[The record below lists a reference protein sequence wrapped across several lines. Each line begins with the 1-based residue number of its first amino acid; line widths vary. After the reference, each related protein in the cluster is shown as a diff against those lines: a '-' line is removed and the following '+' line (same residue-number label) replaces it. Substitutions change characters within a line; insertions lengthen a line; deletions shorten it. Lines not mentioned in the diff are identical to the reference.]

1 MKQTPWHKA
10 PLFWL
15 VFTFSCWTAFY
26 GLGGLPVRLWDES
39 RQAINSLEMMQ
50 SGNWLY
56 TTFNGQPDFY
66 NTKPPLLIWLQGIS
80 AQIFGFSEWSLR
92 LPSAMAGL
100 LTGLLVFVFVH
111 RETRNQWAAALASMS
126 LMAAP
131 GWIDEHVVRTGDYD
145 ALLCLWLS
153 ASWMSFYRFEQT
165 GRLQSALSF
174 VAFTF
179 LALFTK
185 STAGLMLLPGL
196 FAWGFARGS
205 LKKMLQLPSVWWT
218 SICLMLLL
226 STWYLAHEY
235 HTPGY
240 LNTVWENEVRA
251 RFVEPSEGHLGPWY
265 FYLQQL
271 AITDFPWWQI
281 SIAGLAAALWLHRS
295 LAAGFVGL
303 QLCAFLLLLSIS
315 ATKIEWYAAPALPM
329 LATGSGLLLAPA
341 RSKTIRLSIFA
352 ACMAAIGTMFSQTT
366 MKRLL
371 DPPELR
377 APGPEDE
384 LSLYLLG
391 RHRELLPDSN
401 HQIVCTD
408 YNPTVML
415 YTRWPGMHAPMKTQ
429 DWKQL
434 DSGSRYIAWH
444 AHQLDSIHYW
454 YDCRILRQS
463 GHLHLLEIKAVKRMR
478 TQQAE

>member
-1 MKQTPWHKA
+1 M
-10 PLFWL
+10 
-15 VFTFSCWTAFY
+15 VFTFSCWSVFF
-26 GLGGLPVRLWDES
+26 GLGSLPVRLWDES

-80 AQIFGFSEWSLR
+80 AQLFGFSAWSLR
-92 LPSAMAGL
+92 LPSAIAGL

-111 RETRNQWAAALASMS
+111 RETRNQWAAALASIS

-196 FAWGFARGS
+196 FVWGLARGS
-205 LKKMLQLPSVWWT
+205 LKKLLQLPSVWWT
-218 SICLMLLL
+218 ATGFMVLLA
-226 STWYLAHEY
+226 TWYIAHEY

-240 LNTVWENEVRA
+240 LKTVWENEVRA
-251 RFVEPSEGHLGPWY
+251 RFLEPSEGHHGPWY

-271 AITDFPWWQI
+271 AFTDFPWWPV
-281 SIAGLAAALWLHRS
+281 SLVGFAVCLWLLRS
-295 LAAGFVGL
+295 RSAAFAAF
-303 QLCAFLLLLSIS
+303 QASAFLSLLSLS
-315 ATKIEWYAAPALPM
+315 ATKIEWYAAPALPL
-329 LATGSGLLLAPA
+329 LAAGSGLLLAPA
-341 RSKTIRLSIFA
+341 HSQTKRLIIFA
-352 ACMAAIGTMFSQTT
+352 ACMAAIGTMYSQTT
-366 MKRLL
+366 LKRLL
-371 DPPELR
+371 DPIELR

-391 RHRELLPDSN
+391 KHRELRPDTN
-401 HQIVCTD
+401 HQIIRTD
-408 YNPTVML
+408 YNPTLML
-415 YTRWPGMHAPMKTQ
+415 YTRWPGMRIPMRTQ

-434 DSGSRYIAWH
+434 DSGSSYIAWH
-444 AHQLDSIHYW
+444 AHHLDSIRHW
-454 YDCRILRQS
+454 FDCRIIRQS
-463 GHLHLLEIKAVKRMR
+463 GHLHLLEIKGVKSMR
-478 TQQAE
+478 TQKTK